1 LIRLI
6 SSKELML
13 KAEIDNAYYR
23 SKELMLKAEIDKA
36 LAQRN

>member
-1 LIRLI
+1 
-6 SSKELML
+6 ML